1 VSGPD
6 IEALLVLRRAKSSGS
21 EAASALR
28 FSGIEGKEKLRNPAD
43 HRVYRRTTRVDRS
56 SVRLRIW
63 ARIARRPIDT
73 LAIVATCVVIM
84 IIIVN
89 AVFWQSDSSASR
101 RAAGNARQIREFL
114 RVENRDVQRAIG
126 RVKTIFGVNPPR

>member
-1 VSGPD
+1 M
-6 IEALLVLRRAKSSGS
+6 
-21 EAASALR
+21 
-28 FSGIEGKEKLRNPAD
+28 
-43 HRVYRRTTRVDRS
+43 
-56 SVRLRIW
+56 RLRIR

-89 AVFWQSDSSASR
+89 AVFWQSDSSAGR

-114 RVENRDVQRAIG
+114 RVENRDIQRAIG
-126 RVKTIFGVNPPR
+126 RVKTIFGENPPR